1 MADARRRRPNTP
13 TPATAPRRLPAPA
26 ADPER
31 AAPRGFRMPGLRFW
45 MAVLLGAW
53 VQRLVYAVPAL
64 DDPSQLLLIVATA
77 GVAAAGWRQSARARL
92 ARSRAARARDS
103 AGTT

>member
-1 MADARRRRPNTP
+1 MAETHRRRTAA
-13 TPATAPRRLPAPA
+13 PAPAPKRLPAPT
-26 ADPER
+26 PEVR
-31 AAPRGFRMPGLRFW
+31 SEASRGFRMPGLRFW

-53 VQRLVYAVPAL
+53 VQRLVYHYPAL

-92 ARSRAARARDS
+92 ARSRGARARGS